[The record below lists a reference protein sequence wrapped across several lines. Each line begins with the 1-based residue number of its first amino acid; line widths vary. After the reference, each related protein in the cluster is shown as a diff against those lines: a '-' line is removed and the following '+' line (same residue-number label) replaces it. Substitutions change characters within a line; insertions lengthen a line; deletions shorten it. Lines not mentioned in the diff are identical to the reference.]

1 MTGLFFVWLLRMRV
15 RLSSY
20 RLVAPPEGHAVKS
33 QMLTLLRSVLYL
45 PLFLTGACATT
56 HNLTVHSDP
65 EGATLTTAGT
75 NGGLGLAP
83 VLLIFDDSDLE
94 SSRGDDGCYRVRG
107 IEARWRS
114 GAVAKMDP
122 ISLCHADQRHH
133 EVTLERPDE
142 APDLKVDLQFAH
154 DLRAADMDAHRRAQG
169 NRTQYSP
176 QQTPTKPN
184 GPPASS
190 GPAARSR

>member
-65 EGATLTTAGT
+65 EGATLTTVGT
-75 NGGLGLAP
+75 DGDLGLAP
-83 VLLIFDDSDLE
+83 VLLVFEQSDLE
-94 SSRGDDGCYRVRG
+94 KSSPGMTAVIGFAVSRHVGEVVRWPLWTRLLICRYRSASSR
-107 IEARWRS
+107 S
-114 GAVAKMDP
+114 
-122 ISLCHADQRHH
+122 
-133 EVTLERPDE
+133 
-142 APDLKVDLQFAH
+142 
-154 DLRAADMDAHRRAQG
+154 
-169 NRTQYSP
+169 YSR
-176 QQTPTKPN
+176 KA
-184 GPPASS
+184 G
-190 GPAARSR
+190 